1 MMPSPSEVVCGS
13 DDVTKPNDS
22 LAAAPFP
29 SLDINTS
36 KLEAGQAS
44 PGTTTSTTAT
54 TTTTDSIDKND
65 QDEPQQESASICKR
79 HRYLILGLLLCAI
92 VAATV
97 STVTTRNDEPAA
109 SSFDLFD
116 PSSWLPSLL
125 QHLDTNPHGG
135 NTPYDFS
142 LWNTGRSCAGLELNI
157 VDNLDDRWKPHLTRA
172 VRDWDD
178 GTPDALT
185 LRVRQISEYDPECA
199 PVRNV
204 LKVCN
209 GDYGNTD
216 WVGINVALV
225 LNDYIS
231 SSVAK
236 MNDHHLSRMREGS
249 MQWTMCHELGH
260 GFGLGHWDEKF
271 YNRDLGNCMDYTSR
285 PERNQKPDRSNFEFL
300 ELMYGK
306 VDGTS
311 RYSPTSV
318 VNGTERLHC
327 KSGEMA
333 NRRSLAEEEYSARLE
348 ADFDRYL
355 SFVPSDPVVD
365 RDSSSSRHPRA
376 HLGWRYL
383 SRNEYA
389 EVHELEIE
397 DGVRIVTTITLA
409 RREH

>member
-1 MMPSPSEVVCGS
+1 MV
-13 DDVTKPNDS
+13 D
-22 LAAAPFP
+22 LASRLMHWRGAAFIECFMFLLLARP
-29 SLDINTS
+29 
-36 KLEAGQAS
+36 ER
-44 PGTTTSTTAT
+44 
-54 TTTTDSIDKND
+54 DSITCYAEFKYFAIIRKSLLKSRPVKYRLSA
-65 QDEPQQESASICKR
+65 PQQQQQP
-79 HRYLILGLLLCAI
+79 ILSTRIAAI
-92 VAATV
+92 VSA
-97 STVTTRNDEPAA
+97 VTTPRNESST

-125 QHLDTNPHGG
+125 DHLDTNPHGG

-142 LWNTGRSCAGLELNI
+142 LWNTGRSCTGLELNI
-157 VDNLDDRWKPHLTRA
+157 VDNLDERWKPHLTQA
-172 VRDWDD
+172 VADWDN
-178 GTPDALT
+178 GSPDALT
-185 LRVRQISEYDPECA
+185 LRVRQISEYDPECT

-216 WVGINVALV
+216 WVGINVAVV

-236 MNDHHLSRMREGS
+236 MNDYHLDRMREGS

-285 PERNQKPDRSNFEFL
+285 PERNQKPDRSNFAFL
-300 ELMYGK
+300 EQMYGN

-311 RYSPTSV
+311 QYSVTSV

-327 KSGEMA
+327 KSREVSA
-333 NRRSLAEEEYSARLE
+333 RRSLVDSDSLSLMEQ
-348 ADFDRYL
+348 DFDRYL
-355 SFVPSDPVVD
+355 SYVPSDPVID
-365 RDSSSSRHPRA
+365 KDKSNAHHPHA

-383 SRNEYA
+383 SRNKYA

-397 DGVRIVTTITLA
+397 DGVKIITTISLA
-409 RREH
+409 QREH

>member
-1 MMPSPSEVVCGS
+1 MMISSSEVENGS
-13 DDVTKPNDS
+13 NNS
-22 LAAAPFP
+22 LLKSRPVKYRLSA
-29 SLDINTS
+29 
-36 KLEAGQAS
+36 
-44 PGTTTSTTAT
+44 
-54 TTTTDSIDKND
+54 
-65 QDEPQQESASICKR
+65 PQQQQQP
-79 HRYLILGLLLCAI
+79 ILSTRIAAI
-92 VAATV
+92 VSA
-97 STVTTRNDEPAA
+97 VTTPRNESST

-125 QHLDTNPHGG
+125 DHLDTNPHGG

-142 LWNTGRSCAGLELNI
+142 LWNTGRSCTGLELNI
-157 VDNLDDRWKPHLTRA
+157 VDNLDERWKPHLTQA
-172 VRDWDD
+172 VADWDN
-178 GTPDALT
+178 GSPDALT
-185 LRVRQISEYDPECA
+185 LRVRQISEYDPECT

-216 WVGINVALV
+216 WVGINVAVV

-236 MNDHHLSRMREGS
+236 MNDYHLDRMREGS

-285 PERNQKPDRSNFEFL
+285 PERNQKPDRSNFAFL
-300 ELMYGK
+300 EQMYGN

-311 RYSPTSV
+311 QYSVTSV

-327 KSGEMA
+327 KSREVSA
-333 NRRSLAEEEYSARLE
+333 RRSLVDSDSLSLMEQ
-348 ADFDRYL
+348 DFDRYL
-355 SFVPSDPVVD
+355 SYVPSDPVID
-365 RDSSSSRHPRA
+365 KDKSNAHHPHA

-383 SRNEYA
+383 SRNKYA

-397 DGVRIVTTITLA
+397 DGVKIITTISLA
-409 RREH
+409 QREH